1 MASLL
6 ERIPPHTLL
15 GLALAITLAV
25 PAAAQDGAAAGQTR
39 AGGLAAEREAKSQN
53 LAPPSR
59 SWLERTLYWYDSHDA
74 KFQWRGMHYGGGSF
88 PNGAG
93 FGYGIGFTRRA
104 LGSALVDPDQPN
116 RIDVDLL
123 AARSTRG
130 YQRLAARLDLLNAAG
145 TPVDFTVRW
154 QDYRLPQEDFHGFG
168 PHSQEGNRTNYRLD
182 GSEAGAGVRWR
193 PSEGAAL
200 GGTLSVL
207 TPSLGRGTDHR
218 YPATEDAF
226 EPSTLPGFETLST
239 FIRSD
244 LSIAFDWRD
253 SATHPRRGGHYRATA
268 SAYNDHNLGRYD
280 FRRLDVAVQQ
290 ILPLPN
296 AYRRLEVRATAAFTD
311 AANGQRVPLIYQPA
325 LGGAHTLRGYRDA
338 RFRDRHSVSMSAE
351 YQWEAWWALDA
362 ALFVDAGQV
371 MPRLRDFTA
380 KDVEVTY
387 GVGFRMHSDTAF
399 LARLDL
405 AFSREGFVPLLG
417 FQYGF

>member
-1 MASLL
+1 
-6 ERIPPHTLL
+6 
-15 GLALAITLAV
+15 
-25 PAAAQDGAAAGQTR
+25 
-39 AGGLAAEREAKSQN
+39 
-53 LAPPSR
+53 
-59 SWLERTLYWYDSHDA
+59 
-74 KFQWRGMHYGGGSF
+74 
-88 PNGAG
+88 
-93 FGYGIGFTRRA
+93 
-104 LGSALVDPDQPN
+104 
-116 RIDVDLL
+116 
-123 AARSTRG
+123 
-130 YQRLAARLDLLNAAG
+130 
-145 TPVDFTVRW
+145 
-154 QDYRLPQEDFHGFG
+154 
-168 PHSQEGNRTNYRLD
+168 
-182 GSEAGAGVRWR
+182 
-193 PSEGAAL
+193 
-200 GGTLSVL
+200 
-207 TPSLGRGTDHR
+207 
-218 YPATEDAF
+218 
-226 EPSTLPGFETLST
+226 LPGFETLST

-268 SAYNDHNLGRYD
+268 SAYDDHNLGQYD